1 MPCSEAEEINAEPGI
16 LDSWRR
22 MGVRSVAWIHTKD
35 RYLAN
40 NDETILRHLRKAT
53 GIWFGGG
60 RQWNLV
66 DSYQNTTAH
75 KLMEEVLARGG
86 VIGGSS
92 AGASIQGSYMIR
104 GNSVG
109 NIDPM
114 APGYHTGLGFISM
127 AIDQHFTQ
135 RGRLPDMTEFANKYP
150 QMLGVGLDEA
160 SSIIVQGSVAEVF
173 TREGRNV
180 HFYDRRR
187 EVVEGEPDYVQLVHG
202 QEFDLVERV
211 VYTLGIAEAS
221 AEVPAP
227 GPVDYNR
234 DIRPILAENCFPC
247 HGPDAPQPRGGLRLD
262 TRDGALGLLPS
273 GKTAVVPGEPR
284 LSELVS
290 RIRAE
295 NPQDRM
301 PRRSPALSASDM
313 SLLERWIEE
322 GAPWETQ
329 VAPAAVA
336 EVVVEEVAEENP
348 FVGKWALTSYS
359 DFGDSTSSMTI
370 HPDLTLSY
378 EVADFEV
385 SASDVVIEGETI
397 AFAMGFGNSGTAASF
412 QASLSDGVL
421 TGTISFD
428 GQVFAQVE
436 GRKVGGEAAAPEVE
450 AAVPE
455 PTVPEPAAEAQ
466 FIGVW
471 DVTAYTDGGE
481 NTSSLQITPDLEV
494 SFESSEFEVE
504 TSNLKI
510 EGDQLSFNISGGGG
524 QFSAQFQATLAE
536 GVLTGTISVEG
547 QVFVEVEGRKRD
559 DVSAAAP
566 AAVAE
571 EVVEEVAEENPF
583 VGRWEVTSVS
593 DFGENTNIL
602 RIGPDLSVVYE
613 NSQFEV
619 SVSDVV
625 IEGETI
631 RFAMGF
637 GNSGTAASFQGSLSD
652 GVLTGTISF
661 DGQVFAEFEGRKLD
675 GRLAPAA

>member
-1 MPCSEAEEINAEPGI
+1 MAMSREAVQRTMAQFPAEEPPEPRLENGTLIIVGGGGSPPGLTERFIELAGGVDDAYLVYVPCSEAEEISAEPGI
-16 LDSWRR
+16 VDSWRR

-109 NIDPM
+109 NIDPL

-135 RGRLPDMTEFANKYP
+135 RGRLPDMTEFANTYP

-187 EVVEGEPDYVQLVHG
+187 EVVEGEPDYVQLVNG
-202 QEFDLVERV
+202 QEFELVERV
-211 VYTLGIAEAS
+211 ILGIAEESDDEVAAEEAS
-221 AEVPAP
+221 AEVPA
-227 GPVDYNR
+227 
-234 DIRPILAENCFPC
+234 AE
-247 HGPDAPQPRGGLRLD
+247 A
-262 TRDGALGLLPS
+262 
-273 GKTAVVPGEPR
+273 
-284 LSELVS
+284 
-290 RIRAE
+290 
-295 NPQDRM
+295 
-301 PRRSPALSASDM
+301 
-313 SLLERWIEE
+313 
-322 GAPWETQ
+322 
-329 VAPAAVA
+329 VAPAGDQ
-336 EVVVEEVAEENP
+336 NP
-348 FVGKWALTSYS
+348 FAGKWALTSYS

-385 SASDVVIEGETI
+385 VVSDVVIEGETI

-412 QASLSDGVL
+412 QGSLSDGVL

-428 GQVFAQVE
+428 GQVFAEVE
-436 GRKVGGEAAAPEVE
+436 GRKVGGEAAPAPVVE
-450 AAVPE
+450 AAPVAAA
-455 PTVPEPAAEAQ
+455 PEPAAEAQ
-466 FIGVW
+466 SAFIGTW
-471 DVTAYTDGGE
+471 DLTASTQAGE
-481 NTSSLQITPDLEV
+481 NTSNLQITADLQV
-494 SFESSEFEVE
+494 IFESPQFEVE
-504 TSNLKI
+504 TSNLQI
-510 EGDQLSFNISGGGG
+510 EGNQLSFEISGGGSG
-524 QFSAQFQATLAE
+524 FSALFQATLSE
-536 GVLTGTISVEG
+536 GILTGTISFDG
-547 QVFVEVEGRKRD
+547 QVFADVVGRKRD
-559 DVSAAAP
+559 AAP
-566 AAVAE
+566 ATAVPEAE
-571 EVVEEVAEENPF
+571 SPAPTENPF
-583 VGRWEVTSVS
+583 VGRWEVTSYS